1 MKNASVTPDT
11 VSDDELGRLRGLVPL
26 HSLPDE
32 AFDELAASATFATLR
47 PGDMLFEQG
56 DTDHE
61 HVYLL
66 EGRVSLLVDLNEQDR
81 VEAGSGTARFPLA
94 HQLPRKQSVRAL
106 SQVRVARIDS
116 RLLSDLLAR
125 AQTVDYQVTDL
136 DDASEDDWMS
146 QLLQSRV
153 LQQVPAANIQ
163 RVMMSVEQVDVYRG
177 DHLIT
182 QGDPGDYYYMLT
194 RGRAVVRRDNGDG
207 KGPVEL
213 ATLGPGDAFGEEAL
227 LSDNPRNSSVT
238 MLQDGHVLRLSKQ
251 NFLDLIQNPLLETVS
266 MESARARVEQG
277 SVWLDLRSRE
287 QYDESHLPGAINFP
301 FESLRYQTSSLDRD
315 GHYVLYSN
323 SGRRA
328 MAGAFLLTERG
339 FDVAVLENGIDAYAP
354 ADDVDDD
361 GMQSADAFGEDVA
374 VREQIA
380 EAEQRARELEQKLKE
395 AEALKREQDS
405 ERQQQMQQVSVAV
418 DMARRKLLESEA
430 QKQEALSA
438 KQEAYAEME
447 RLTGSLEEV
456 QSERTSLRERMAE
469 IEGLDK
475 KLQARLEKAEREIIG
490 ERDRAESAAAS
501 LEDLSQRLSD
511 VLEQRELEREQHAR
525 ERGELI
531 EDVTGL
537 QMDLEQAQLDLEELK
552 GHFDDDRAT
561 WAASEEERKATAQR
575 LLEMET
581 ANRTLQAERDGLLA
595 EQEHAQLAQRAEMA
609 KAEETRQL
617 LAAELEQAQAG
628 AEELAQRIAQA
639 ESALQERDGEL
650 AQLREQVAAL
660 EQARLQTQDAT
671 EAELAAVRS
680 AGEQSLAEARQALDG
695 AVAERERLLGEQAT
709 LQARL
714 DDERMAAASSNEQQA
729 ARISDLER
737 QLEQLRAE
745 AGHAAADQQQA
756 NDEMRSTLEV
766 EQQQHARDA
775 AELAALQ
782 QAHAALQ
789 QDRDE
794 LQAQLA
800 SGDANA
806 HAAVEQGQQRVAELE
821 QVLAEL
827 RETSQAAASTS
838 QQAIQQLQAELDQAA
853 ARAES
858 AEQQLQQVTEQAGR
872 QQSEQERA
880 WESQVEELKAL
891 QQAAEQRVGE
901 LEQALMEQQDAMRS
915 SEAAHDQA
923 AQQLQAEFDQAVAR
937 VDAAEQQLQQATEQ
951 AGQHQSEQEQAWQAR
966 VDEAQASRQVAE
978 QRVVEL
984 EQALDEMR
992 AAASVDAGER
1002 DRLVAENRQ
1011 ALEEAEQRI
1020 VDLERRIDD
1029 DREAS
1034 TTRLAET
1041 EQALQDAQRE
1051 LADAQ
1056 AAVAAGSDDLQLEL
1070 EMLRSANE
1078 HLESQLAESTAQAV
1092 DDAELQRTRDS
1103 VTDLQQQMEALA
1115 LEHDAAVDALKS
1127 ELASLRDENS
1137 ALLNDKAQREKDA
1150 AERDGDEAR
1159 QQVLQHRL
1167 EERELALSAAR
1178 EEQAELIRAL
1188 NAAGSELEALQLQ
1201 VSSHDSD
1208 QARLVDLENQLAEL
1222 HRVHE
1227 KATLAHEHERQ
1238 RLRDRLDAAGQQ
1250 IESLQRTREGAVAA
1264 EPAETDSIS
1273 QNEELLAELAARESE
1288 VEQLR
1293 GVIEEYVSQF
1303 EQAKREHDGAAEI
1316 DALRAEL
1323 TMVREQAVRDVAEM
1337 REQLQR
1343 AQQQARRLS
1352 EAGGRELVSQEA
1364 MRQQIETL
1372 EASLGERQRE
1382 ISDAQAA
1389 HNMLEDEL
1397 EDAHRQLDQALREL
1411 EKAQADADEAIS
1423 IRREAESARS
1433 QLQEALVQT
1442 QRDAEQA
1449 RDNDLRDA
1457 RLVSAP
1463 GRTGGAAGGRGWLS
1477 GLVGAVLAIAGLAGV
1492 SFATG
1497 NGDLVIRF
1505 LRGLGL

>member
-1 MKNASVTPDT
+1 MPRIGPSNELLICLMKNASVTPDT

-32 AFDELAASATFATLR
+32 AFDELAESATFETLR

-56 DTDHE
+56 DTDHQ

-66 EGRVSLLVDLNEQDR
+66 DGKVSLLVDLNEQDR

-106 SQVRVARIDS
+106 GQVRVARIDS

-125 AQTVDYQVTDL
+125 AQTVDYQVNDL
-136 DDASEDDWMS
+136 AEASEDDWMS

-182 QGDPGDYYYMLT
+182 QGDTGDYYYMLT

-251 NFLDLIQNPLLETVS
+251 NFLDLIQNPLLETVT
-266 MESARARVEQG
+266 MEAARTRVEQG

-301 FESLRYQTSSLDRD
+301 FESLRYQTSSLDPD

-339 FDVAVLENGIDAYAP
+339 FDVAVLEDGLDAYARDGD
-354 ADDVDDD
+354 ADDVVAQSDDVSGD
-361 GMQSADAFGEDVA
+361 DVA
-374 VREQIA
+374 VRQQIA

-395 AEALKREQDS
+395 AETLKREQEN
-405 ERQQQMQQVSVAV
+405 ERHQQMQQVSAAV

-430 QKQEALSA
+430 QKQEAESA

-475 KLQARLEKAEREIIG
+475 QLQARLEKAEREIIG
-490 ERDRAESAAAS
+490 ERDRAESAASS

-511 VLEQRELEREQHAR
+511 VLEQRELERDQHAR

-552 GHFDDDRAT
+552 GRFDEDRAA
-561 WAASEEERKATAQR
+561 WAGREEEGKATAQR
-575 LLEMET
+575 LLEMES
-581 ANRTLQAERDGLLA
+581 ANRALQAERDALLG
-595 EQEHAQLAQRAEMA
+595 EQEGMQATQRAEQG

-617 LAAELEQAQAG
+617 LAGELEQAQV
-628 AEELAQRIAQA
+628 LADTLGERVAQA
-639 ESALQERDGEL
+639 ETALRERDDEL
-650 AQLREQVAAL
+650 ARLHEQLTALEHAQVQLRD
-660 EQARLQTQDAT
+660 TT
-671 EAELAAVRS
+671 ETELGAMRA
-680 AGEQSLAEARQALDG
+680 AGEQVLAETRQALDEATG
-695 AVAERERLLGEQAT
+695 ERDRLLGEQAA
-709 LQARL
+709 LQARF
-714 DDERMAAASSNEQQA
+714 DEERASAADGSEQQA
-729 ARISDLER
+729 ARVTELEGQLER
-737 QLEQLRAE
+737 LRAE
-745 AGHAAADQQQA
+745 AGDAEAGLRRAS
-756 NDEMRSTLEV
+756 DELRSTLES
-766 EQQQHARDA
+766 EQQHHAQDT

-789 QDRDE
+789 QDRDA

-800 SGDANA
+800 SGDADA
-806 HAAVEQGQQRVAELE
+806 RAAIEQGQQRISELEQALAGQREASATAEADSQQAMQQLRAELE
-821 QVLAEL
+821 QAES
-827 RETSQAAASTS
+827 RAAA
-838 QQAIQQLQAELDQAA
+838 
-853 ARAES
+853 
-858 AEQQLQQVTEQAGR
+858 AEQQV
-872 QQSEQERA
+872 
-880 WESQVEELKAL
+880 
-891 QQAAEQRVGE
+891 QQAAEQ
-901 LEQALMEQQDAMRS
+901 
-915 SEAAHDQA
+915 
-923 AQQLQAEFDQAVAR
+923 
-937 VDAAEQQLQQATEQ
+937 
-951 AGQHQSEQEQAWQAR
+951 AGQQQSEQEQAWQAR
-966 VDEAQASRQVAE
+966 VDEAQASRQTAE
-978 QRVVEL
+978 QRAAEL
-984 EQALDEMR
+984 EQALDAQR
-992 AAASVDAGER
+992 TAASEASGQHDQA
-1002 DRLVAENRQ
+1002 VAEQQQ
-1011 ALEEAEQRI
+1011 ALTDAEQRI

-1029 DREAS
+1029 DSQAS
-1034 TTRLAET
+1034 AMRLAET
-1041 EQALQDAQRE
+1041 EQALQEARRE

-1056 AAVAAGSDDLQLEL
+1056 AAVAAGTDDMQLEL
-1070 EMLRSANE
+1070 DMLRSANE
-1078 HLESQLAESTAQAV
+1078 HLESQLSESTAPAV
-1092 DDAELQRTRDS
+1092 DEGELQRARDAAA
-1103 VTDLQQQMEALA
+1103 DLQQKMDSQA
-1115 LEHDAAVDALKS
+1115 LEHRAAVEALEA
-1127 ELASLRDENS
+1127 ELTAMRDEIS
-1137 ALLNDKAQREKDA
+1137 ALRSEQVQREKDQATQGQA
-1150 AERDGDEAR
+1150 AAGDPA
-1159 QQVLQHRL
+1159 LQHKL
-1167 EERELALSAAR
+1167 EERELALAAAR

-1188 NAAGSELEALQLQ
+1188 NAAGSELEALQMQ
-1201 VSSHDSD
+1201 VSTHDSD
-1208 QARLVDLENQLAEL
+1208 QARLVDLENQLADL

-1227 KATLAHEHERQ
+1227 KAVLTHEHEQQ

-1250 IESLQRTREGAVAA
+1250 LERLQRATADTGNA
-1264 EPAETDSIS
+1264 EPAGPESIS
-1273 QNEELLAELAARESE
+1273 HNEELLAELAARESE

-1303 EQAKREHDGAAEI
+1303 EKARREHDGAAEI
-1316 DALRAEL
+1316 DALRSEL

-1364 MRQQIETL
+1364 MRQQIEAL

-1382 ISDAQAA
+1382 INDAQAA

-1411 EKAQADADEAIS
+1411 EKAQTDADEAIS

-1449 RDNDLRDA
+1449 RVNDLRDD
-1457 RLVSAP
+1457 RLVSAG
-1463 GRTGGAAGGRGWLS
+1463 GRAGGAAGGRGWLS
-1477 GLVGAVLAIAGLAGV
+1477 GLVGAALAIAGLAGLGLV
-1492 SFATG
+1492 TG
-1497 NGDLVIRF
+1497 NGDLLIRF
-1505 LRGLGL
+1505 VRGLGL

>member
-1 MKNASVTPDT
+1 MPRIGPSNELLICLMKNASVTPDT

-32 AFDELAASATFATLR
+32 AFDELAESATFETLR

-56 DTDHE
+56 DTDHQ

-66 EGRVSLLVDLNEQDR
+66 DGKVSLLVDLNEQDR

-106 SQVRVARIDS
+106 GQVRVARIDS

-125 AQTVDYQVTDL
+125 AQTVDYQVNDL
-136 DDASEDDWMS
+136 AEASEDDWMS

-182 QGDPGDYYYMLT
+182 QGDTGDYYYMLT

-251 NFLDLIQNPLLETVS
+251 NFLDLIQNPLLETVT
-266 MESARARVEQG
+266 MEAARTRVEQG

-301 FESLRYQTSSLDRD
+301 FESLRYQTSSLDPD

-339 FDVAVLENGIDAYAP
+339 FDVAVLEDGLDAYARDGD
-354 ADDVDDD
+354 ADDVVAQSDDVSGD
-361 GMQSADAFGEDVA
+361 DVA
-374 VREQIA
+374 VRQQIA

-395 AEALKREQDS
+395 AETLKREQEN
-405 ERQQQMQQVSVAV
+405 ERHQQMQQVSAAV

-430 QKQEALSA
+430 QKQEAESA

-475 KLQARLEKAEREIIG
+475 QLQARLEKAEREIIG
-490 ERDRAESAAAS
+490 ERDRAESAASS

-511 VLEQRELEREQHAR
+511 VLEQRELERDQHAR

-552 GHFDDDRAT
+552 GRFDEDRAA
-561 WAASEEERKATAQR
+561 WAGREEEGKATAQR
-575 LLEMET
+575 LLEMES
-581 ANRTLQAERDGLLA
+581 ANRALQAERDALLG
-595 EQEHAQLAQRAEMA
+595 EQEGMQATQRAERG

-617 LAAELEQAQAG
+617 LAGELEQAQV
-628 AEELAQRIAQA
+628 LADTLGERVAQA
-639 ESALQERDGEL
+639 ETALRERDDEL
-650 AQLREQVAAL
+650 ARLHEQLTALEHAQVQLRD
-660 EQARLQTQDAT
+660 TT
-671 EAELAAVRS
+671 ETELGAMRA
-680 AGEQSLAEARQALDG
+680 AGEQVLAETRQALDEATG
-695 AVAERERLLGEQAT
+695 ERDRLLGEQAA
-709 LQARL
+709 LQARF
-714 DDERMAAASSNEQQA
+714 DEERASAADGSEQQA
-729 ARISDLER
+729 ARVTELEGQLER
-737 QLEQLRAE
+737 LRAE
-745 AGHAAADQQQA
+745 AGDAEAGLRRAS
-756 NDEMRSTLEV
+756 DELRSTLES
-766 EQQQHARDA
+766 EQQHHAQDT

-789 QDRDE
+789 QDRDA

-800 SGDANA
+800 SGDADA
-806 HAAVEQGQQRVAELE
+806 RAAIEQGQQRISELEQALAGQREASATAEADSQQAMQQLRAELE
-821 QVLAEL
+821 QAES
-827 RETSQAAASTS
+827 RAAA
-838 QQAIQQLQAELDQAA
+838 
-853 ARAES
+853 
-858 AEQQLQQVTEQAGR
+858 AEQQV
-872 QQSEQERA
+872 
-880 WESQVEELKAL
+880 
-891 QQAAEQRVGE
+891 QQAAEQ
-901 LEQALMEQQDAMRS
+901 
-915 SEAAHDQA
+915 
-923 AQQLQAEFDQAVAR
+923 
-937 VDAAEQQLQQATEQ
+937 
-951 AGQHQSEQEQAWQAR
+951 AGQQQSEQEQAWQAR
-966 VDEAQASRQVAE
+966 VDEAQASRQTAE
-978 QRVVEL
+978 QRAAEL
-984 EQALDEMR
+984 EQALDAQR
-992 AAASVDAGER
+992 TAASEASGQHDQA
-1002 DRLVAENRQ
+1002 VAEQQQ
-1011 ALEEAEQRI
+1011 ALTDAEQRI

-1029 DREAS
+1029 DSQAS
-1034 TTRLAET
+1034 AMRLAET
-1041 EQALQDAQRE
+1041 EQALQEARRE

-1056 AAVAAGSDDLQLEL
+1056 AAVAAGTDDMQLEL
-1070 EMLRSANE
+1070 DMLRSANE
-1078 HLESQLAESTAQAV
+1078 HLESQLSESTAPAV
-1092 DDAELQRTRDS
+1092 DEGELQRARDAAA
-1103 VTDLQQQMEALA
+1103 DLQQKMDSQA
-1115 LEHDAAVDALKS
+1115 LEHRAAVEALEA
-1127 ELASLRDENS
+1127 ELTAMRDEIS
-1137 ALLNDKAQREKDA
+1137 ALRSEQVQREKDQATQGQA
-1150 AERDGDEAR
+1150 AAGDPA
-1159 QQVLQHRL
+1159 LQHKL
-1167 EERELALSAAR
+1167 EERELALAAAR

-1188 NAAGSELEALQLQ
+1188 NAAGSELEALQMQ
-1201 VSSHDSD
+1201 VSTHDSD
-1208 QARLVDLENQLAEL
+1208 QARLVDLENQLADL

-1227 KATLAHEHERQ
+1227 KAVLTHEHEQQ

-1250 IESLQRTREGAVAA
+1250 LERLQRATADTGNA
-1264 EPAETDSIS
+1264 EPAGPESIS
-1273 QNEELLAELAARESE
+1273 HNEELLAELAARESE

-1303 EQAKREHDGAAEI
+1303 EKARREHDGAAEI
-1316 DALRAEL
+1316 DALRSEL

-1364 MRQQIETL
+1364 MRQQIEAL

-1382 ISDAQAA
+1382 INDAQAA

-1411 EKAQADADEAIS
+1411 EKAQTDADEAIS

-1449 RDNDLRDA
+1449 RVNDLRDD
-1457 RLVSAP
+1457 RLVSAG
-1463 GRTGGAAGGRGWLS
+1463 GRAGGAAGGRGWLS
-1477 GLVGAVLAIAGLAGV
+1477 GLVGAALAIAGLAGLGLV
-1492 SFATG
+1492 TG
-1497 NGDLVIRF
+1497 NGDLLIRF
-1505 LRGLGL
+1505 VRGLGL